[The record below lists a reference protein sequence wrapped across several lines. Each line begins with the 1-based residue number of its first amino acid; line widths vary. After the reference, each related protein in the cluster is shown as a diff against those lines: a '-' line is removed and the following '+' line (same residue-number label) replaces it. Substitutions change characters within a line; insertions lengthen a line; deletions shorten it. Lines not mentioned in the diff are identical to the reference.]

1 MSGQLPENRIIIDLH
16 EKFIQRNPLYR
27 GEAVNPDVFYG
38 YLRILLACDA
48 AHDFT
53 GSRSSDLVNPGSM
66 SNSPVSNSQS
76 GTKTDAPKSAIKKK
90 SPVPKTKTFSVI
102 ENHRRYIAGLLTAD
116 ILRDS
121 VLLNGVRLEGYEA
134 FNILKKVI
142 ENIIINSPDGL
153 QKNREIIQLLK
164 TDRSISNPGNYLSVF
179 LSTDA
184 VAKLTIGSI
193 LKTLGIETVIAADFY
208 TEAKRFSCDSNYNT
222 VELIETLHK
231 YSTNKSIKGKSDT
244 IYMTIDQ
251 SSDKTNL
258 IPFYSSMIEQIL
270 PRPAGCPK
278 KKTLLSVYDLTQKY
292 DASNDDSLQVTLKGL
307 NLLITRDNPIDFK
320 ISCGTNIVFNG
331 NMNQDT
337 SGVVNLTISNYFNR
351 PISNFSLNNNKD
363 YITKQTNNSVSGIT
377 RQILANKNSG
387 VSNADMINT
396 NLIAGKTAGDFLQIM
411 SFLKNADERQDG
423 PGRNAL
429 YLSFDISS
437 AEIAGIFHPNV
448 ILENSFASSKRY
460 EGVTKG
466 LKIFVDAQT
475 AIENRV
481 QPEQILLNISNT
493 SKKRRGNTDIEAANS
508 LISMQSDFG
517 KKTNKISSMSNEQL
531 KTKLKSVGIN
541 VTKISSRGK
550 RLNLTRKEME
560 KKALLFKNLQ
570 LRAKKM
576 GIKIMYKSRTR
587 GYIYKTYTR
596 LMNELE
602 KLKQMKNSMKFG

>member
-53 GSRSSDLVNPGSM
+53 GSRSSDLVNPGSG
-66 SNSPVSNSQS
+66 SN
-76 GTKTDAPKSAIKKK
+76 
-90 SPVPKTKTFSVI
+90 VI
-102 ENHRRYIAGLLTAD
+102 ANHRSYIAGLLTAD

-121 VLLNGVRLEGYEA
+121 VLLDGVQLEGYGA

-142 ENIIINSPDGL
+142 ENIIINGPDRL
-153 QKNREIIQLLK
+153 QKNREIVQLLN
-164 TDRSISNPGNYLSVF
+164 TDRSISNPGNYLNVF
-179 LSTDA
+179 LRTDA

-193 LKTLGIETVIAADFY
+193 LKTLGIETVIATDFY

-222 VELIETLHK
+222 VKLIETLHK

-307 NLLITRDNPIDFK
+307 KLLITRDNPIDFK
-320 ISCGTNIVFNG
+320 ISCGENIVFNG
-331 NMNQDT
+331 NMNKDT
-337 SGVVNLTISNYFNR
+337 GDVVNLTISNYFNR
-351 PISNFSLNNNKD
+351 PISNFSWNNNKD

-387 VSNADMINT
+387 VSNADTVNT
-396 NLIAGKTAGDFLQIM
+396 NLMASKTAGDFLQIM
-411 SFLKNADERQDG
+411 SFLKNADENQDG

-448 ILENSFASSKRY
+448 ILENSFAHSKRY

-493 SKKRRGNTDIEAANS
+493 SKKRRGNTDTEADDS

-517 KKTNKISSMSNEQL
+517 KKSNKMKNMSNEEL

-541 VTKISSRGK
+541 ITKLSKSGK
-550 RLNLTRKEME
+550 RLNLTHKEME
-560 KKALLFKNLQ
+560 KKANLFKNLQ
-570 LRAKKM
+570 LRVKKI
-576 GIKIMYKSRTR
+576 GIKLMYKSRTR

-596 LMNELE
+596 LMNELN
-602 KLKQMKNSMKFG
+602 KMKTKTTMKFG